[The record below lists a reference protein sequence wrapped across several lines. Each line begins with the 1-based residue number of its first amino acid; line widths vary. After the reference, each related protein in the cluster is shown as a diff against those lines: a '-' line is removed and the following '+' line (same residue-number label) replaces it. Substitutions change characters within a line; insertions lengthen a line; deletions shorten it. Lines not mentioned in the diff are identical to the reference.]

1 MCSLF
6 LFYSSFGCRFSI
18 IIIKSFKNVHG
29 FSFHLHSNTLLRMVT
44 SWRVLMQ
51 QFLGI
56 DEQLD
61 VVEMYLYNT
70 FIQSLSNLESNRLCI
85 WYCYFLAKG
94 RFHSIFSSPCQR
106 QCDLFPSL
114 GIRRLSSIYFSHIL
128 IFSSETPQPNEL
140 KLGRKH
146 LWKILYKDCS
156 FCSDP
161 LTNMATTGYSCFW
174 LVDF

>member
-1 MCSLF
+1 MF
-6 LFYSSFGCRFSI
+6 LFYCLFGCRFSI
-18 IIIKSFKNVHG
+18 IINKSFKNVHD
-29 FSFHLHSNTLLRMVT
+29 FSLNLHSNTLLRMAT

-61 VVEMYLYNT
+61 GVEMYLYNP
-70 FIQSLSNLESNRLCI
+70 FIQSLSILESNQLCI

-106 QCDLFPSL
+106 QCELLHSF
-114 GIRRLSSIYFSHIL
+114 GIRRLSSINFSHIL
-128 IFSSETPQPNEL
+128 IFSSETSQPNEL

-146 LWKILYKDCS
+146 LWKVLYKDCS

-161 LTNMATTGYSCFW
+161 LTNMATTGNSCF
-174 LVDF
+174 